1 MKTQSYRFQALLTI
15 GLITAMLW
23 DPLPLQAATNIK
35 LSGVMPAFGDVES
48 FQISRDG
55 RYAVYLADQVTDG
68 VRELYSVLLGGGPP
82 VRLNP
87 ILPPGR
93 AVASFQISPDSRQ
106 VVYRA
111 DQDSVNVV
119 ELYSVPIG
127 GLAASIKLNGT
138 LGVNDDV
145 LEFQISPDSSRVVYL
160 ADHDTIFFNVV
171 ELYSV
176 PIEGPVTA
184 VKKLNKTLVAN
195 GNVAG
200 FRISPDSNW
209 VVYGADQDKD
219 GATELYS
226 VPIGGPDSDGL
237 KLNKGLVLNGSV
249 KEGLISPDS
258 SRVVYLADQDT
269 VGVQELYSVPI
280 RGLPSAGIKLN
291 KTLVANGNV
300 AGFQISPDSKW
311 VVYGADQDKDGATE
325 VYSVPIGGPD
335 SDGLKLNK
343 GLVLNGSVE
352 EGLISPDS
360 SRVVYLADQDTVGV
374 QELYS
379 VPIRGLPSAGL
390 RLNEALVPG
399 RNVDVFKISPNG
411 GRVVYIADQETV
423 SVHELYSVPVG
434 GPADAGIKL
443 NKALPPNGDVSGFQ
457 ISPDSSRVVYRAD
470 QDNVGVRELYS
481 VSLAG
486 PNASGVKI
494 NGTLVALGS
503 VSLEFQISPDSGR
516 VLYIADQDIDG
527 VIELYMTSDYFLY
540 LPLIL
545 SQE

>member
-1 MKTQSYRFQALLTI
+1 MNTQFYGSQALLTI
-15 GLITAMLW
+15 ALITAMLW
-23 DPLPLQAATNIK
+23 APLPLQAATNIK
-35 LSGVMPAFGDVES
+35 LSGAMPAFGDVSS

-55 RYAVYLADQVTDG
+55 RYAVYLADQDTDE
-68 VRELYSVLLGGGPP
+68 VPELYSVLLGGGPP

-93 AVASFQISPDSRQ
+93 AVASFQISPDSRR

-138 LGVNDDV
+138 LGINDDV
-145 LEFQISPDSSRVVYL
+145 IDFQISPDSSRVVFL

-258 SRVVYLADQDT
+258 SRVV
-269 VGVQELYSVPI
+269 
-280 RGLPSAGIKLN
+280 
-291 KTLVANGNV
+291 
-300 AGFQISPDSKW
+300 F
-311 VVYGADQDKDGATE
+311 
-325 VYSVPIGGPD
+325 
-335 SDGLKLNK
+335 
-343 GLVLNGSVE
+343 
-352 EGLISPDS
+352 
-360 SRVVYLADQDTVGV
+360 LADQDTVGV

-390 RLNEALVPG
+390 KLNEALVPG

-411 GRVVYIADQETV
+411 GRVVYIADQETN
-423 SVHELYSVPVG
+423 SVHELYSVPIG

-443 NKALPPNGDVSGFQ
+443 NKALTPNGDVSDFQ
-457 ISPDSSRVVYRAD
+457 ISPDSSRVVYLAD
-470 QDNVGVRELYS
+470 QDNVGFLELYS
-481 VSLAG
+481 VPLAG
-486 PNASGVKI
+486 PNASGVKL
-494 NGTLVALGS
+494 NGTLVALGK
-503 VSLEFQISPDSGR
+503 VFFGFQISPDSGR
-516 VLYIADQDIDG
+516 VLYIADQDIAG
-527 VIELYMTSDYFLY
+527 VLELYMTSNFFLY
-540 LPLIL
+540 LPLL
-545 SQE
+545 LR